1 MAETKTISIMLS
13 IPKMYRDLLR
23 RIAAKKNL
31 KNPDENITV
40 SGLSRKIICDY
51 LDQYL
56 KEGKE

>member
-1 MAETKTISIMLS
+1 MAETRTISIMLS

-23 RIAAKKNL
+23 RIAAKKNI
-31 KNPDENITV
+31 KNPDENTTV
-40 SGLSRKIICDY
+40 SGLSRKIICEY

>member
-1 MAETKTISIMLS
+1 MAETRTISIMLS